1 MHFFNGITMGLIAFL
16 TQDQKQNKGNLKA
29 KIVLFMFRMAQ
40 LANKHIAIAVLMC
53 LYLGFYHVFV
63 EWFLGI
69 ELPRKTKVGAG
80 LIIYHGQALVI
91 NQGVIIGNHCVL
103 RNSTTIGHKVLKNGT
118 LSGCPVI
125 GNHVDIGANVC
136 IIGDINIGNYVKI
149 GAGAVVVKSIPDN
162 CTVAGNPA
170 KVLASYK

>member
-1 MHFFNGITMGLIAFL
+1 MGLIAFL

-40 LANKHIAIAVLMC
+40 LGNKHISIAILLCV
-53 LYLGFYHVFV
+53 YLGFYHVFV

-103 RNSTTIGHKVLKNGT
+103 RNSTTIGHKMLKNGA
-118 LSGCPVI
+118 LSGCPII
-125 GNHVDIGANVC
+125 GNYVDIGANVC
-136 IIGDINIGNYVKI
+136 IIGDINIGNNVKI

-170 KVLASYK
+170 KILA